1 MLAICQTAA
10 AAAAAAAPANLTQ
23 IDRQSEMGIKNFQLF
38 LFFQNTRSSLYNKAQ
53 YKAKGKIVCAD
64 HHQNKQQEKHTH
76 THKPKSQ
83 ENARAVQWKERKGLQ

>member
-10 AAAAAAAPANLTQ
+10 AANLTQ
-23 IDRQSEMGIKNFQLF
+23 IDRQSEMGIKMFNFF
-38 LFFQNTRSSLYNKAQ
+38 FFSKTPALFFTKAQ

-76 THKPKSQ
+76 TQ
-83 ENARAVQWKERKGLQ
+83 A